1 MARPATISNAASTR
15 PRAVGQALCVLI
27 ASACCTGGV
36 PPSVPAQPYAAAR
49 PLAPVPR
56 AERVP
61 KYGPVAVPLSRD
73 NDYFRRAPA
82 PDFWTLAP
90 YYIAQHN
97 DQACSLA
104 SLSMLVNAARSS
116 LPLGPNDSL
125 VTQPL
130 LESRVNS
137 PLWSKALAPGGDGVT
152 LAQLAAL
159 TSQSLDAF
167 QLRPKRLEV
176 THVRDAS
183 PEALD
188 RLRERLIENEGSRDD
203 WMLLN
208 FFVEPYTGVGD
219 YGHIAPVGA
228 YDAEQRRVLV
238 MDPDRT
244 WYEPYWIP
252 DEVALRGMAT
262 LDASSGD
269 HRGYVYVSV
278 CRTCRPH

>member
-1 MARPATISNAASTR
+1 MARAAATSSNVASARTR
-15 PRAVGQALCVLI
+15 IFAQALSLLI
-27 ASACCTGGV
+27 ASACSTR
-36 PPSVPAQPYAAAR
+36 SVAPTMPAQRAAAAA
-49 PLAPVPR
+49 PALAGHI
-56 AERVP
+56 P
-61 KYGPVAVPLSRD
+61 KYGPVAVPLSRS
-73 NDYFRRAPA
+73 NDYFRRALA

-97 DQACSLA
+97 DRACSLA
-104 SLSMLVNAARSS
+104 SLSMLVNAARSA
-116 LPLGPNDSL
+116 LPLGQSDSL

-130 LESRVNS
+130 LESRVDS
-137 PLWSKALAPGGDGVT
+137 QLWSKALAPGGEGVT

-159 TSQSLDAF
+159 TSQSLHAF
-167 QLRPKRLEV
+167 QLRAERLEV
-176 THVRDAS
+176 THVRDTS
-183 PEALD
+183 PEALAKLRQ
-188 RLRERLIENEGSRDD
+188 RLLENEGSGDD

-252 DEVALRGMAT
+252 DEVALHGMAT
-262 LDASSGD
+262 LDAASGE

-278 CRTCRPH
+278 CRSCRPQ

>member
-1 MARPATISNAASTR
+1 MAWAAATSSNAARTR
-15 PRAVGQALCVLI
+15 ARAVEQALCLLI
-27 ASACCTGGV
+27 ASACSTVRV
-36 PPSVPAQPYAAAR
+36 PPAVTVPA
-49 PLAPVPR
+49 VP
-56 AERVP
+56 AERSP
-61 KYGPVAVPLSRD
+61 KYGPVAVPLSRS
-73 NDYFRRAPA
+73 NDFFRRAPA
-82 PDFWTLAP
+82 ADFWTLAP

-97 DQACSLA
+97 DRACSLA
-104 SLSMLVNAARSS
+104 ALSMLVNAARSA
-116 LPLGPNDSL
+116 LPLGQNDPL
-125 VTQPL
+125 ATQPL

-137 PLWSKALAPGGDGVT
+137 ALWSKALAPGGEGVT

-167 QLRPKRLEV
+167 QLRPTRLEV

-183 PEALD
+183 PEALAK
-188 RLRERLIENEGSRDD
+188 LREQLIQNEGSSDD

-238 MDPDRT
+238 MDPDRA

-262 LDASSGD
+262 LDAASGD

-278 CRTCRPH
+278 CRTCRPQ